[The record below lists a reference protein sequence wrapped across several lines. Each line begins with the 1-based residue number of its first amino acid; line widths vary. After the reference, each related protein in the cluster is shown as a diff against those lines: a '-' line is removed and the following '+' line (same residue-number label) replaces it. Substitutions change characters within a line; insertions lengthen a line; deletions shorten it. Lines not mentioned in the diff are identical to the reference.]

1 MWYVKYFL
9 NILDNFVYFSLF
21 HLFLADVQL
30 SEYVSS
36 AEQVTETDKRNG
48 KRKVTSPY
56 FEFYLCPKD
65 NVRRCYALALRRG
78 KFSKN
83 LQKRGG
89 VCMYIEK
96 NHICFDNSD
105 IKLGTN

>member
-48 KRKVTSPY
+48 K
-56 FEFYLCPKD
+56 
-65 NVRRCYALALRRG
+65 
-78 KFSKN
+78 
-83 LQKRGG
+83 
-89 VCMYIEK
+89 
-96 NHICFDNSD
+96 
-105 IKLGTN
+105 